1 VKKSCAS
8 SLDIH
13 HGHNGLEL
21 ATGFSNRSDAKS
33 INSFRS
39 VLKTCLSKCNETH
52 TGRAKKV
59 NP

>member
-1 VKKSCAS
+1 M
-8 SLDIH
+8 H